1 VIEFINCDENQMKR
15 MHALEWEDLRWFPA
29 SWRDYGTDYLR
40 FVATKSD
47 LYKPIVPLIRKGLQA
62 SGGRHW
68 VDCASGGGS
77 SLIMLAKAL
86 HSEFPDLKITLTDYY
101 PNIRAFERTRAELKN
116 VFNFEK
122 QPVNVMEMPPHLQG
136 KFTTLFGAFHHFRP
150 DDARKILQ
158 NAVDTQSPIAIF
170 EPVGR
175 NAISWF
181 SMLFVML
188 NVLLFTPFIRPLRW
202 KVLPFIYLLP
212 LVPLYVLWDGIASIL
227 RTYSEK
233 EMKELV
239 ASLRHSDAFEW
250 EIGKTAGALPVQYLL
265 GIKKEHTQ

>member
-1 VIEFINCDENQMKR
+1 MRRI
-15 MHALEWEDLRWFPA
+15 HALEWEDLRWFPA
-29 SWRDYGTDYLR
+29 SWRDFGTDYLR
-40 FVATKSD
+40 FVATQSN
-47 LYKPIVPLIRKGLQA
+47 LYNSVVPLIKKGLQ
-62 SGGRHW
+62 SIGSPNW

-77 SLIMLAKAL
+77 SLILLAKAL
-86 HSEFPDLKITLTDYY
+86 HREFPDLKITLTDYY
-101 PNIRAFERTRAELKN
+101 PNTRAFQRTQAELKD
-116 VFNFEK
+116 VIEFEK
-122 QPVNVMEMPPHLQG
+122 QPVNAMEMPRHLHG
-136 KFTTLFGAFHHFRP
+136 RFITLFGAFHHFRP

-181 SMLFVML
+181 SMLFVIL
-188 NVLLFTPFIRPLRW
+188 NVLLFTPFIRPVRW
-202 KVLPFIYLLP
+202 KVLPFIYLIP
-212 LVPLYVLWDGIASIL
+212 LVPLYILWDGIASIL

-239 ASLRHSDAFEW
+239 ASLRHSDTYQW
-250 EIGKTAGALPVQYLL
+250 EIGKTAGALSVQYLL